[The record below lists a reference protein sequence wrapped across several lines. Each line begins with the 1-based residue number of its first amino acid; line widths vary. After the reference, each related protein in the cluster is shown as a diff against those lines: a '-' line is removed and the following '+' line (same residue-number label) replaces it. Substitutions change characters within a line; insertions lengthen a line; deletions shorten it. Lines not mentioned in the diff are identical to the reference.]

1 MAAAAAP
8 ESPARLCLIL
18 EMRIGGLSKAKGAL
32 CTVNQRR
39 PPIEYSTLDPAQT
52 LAGVNAEMRACII
65 RVYSSSS
72 SSSSSHLKR
81 GVRLSLG
88 GSLCFRWD
96 NRGILGAR
104 WFTSVPPRRRCKT
117 NFVKAVGEPRILWST
132 LVAIC
137 FCSSK
142 QGSFSEF
149 FFFFLERATGSIG
162 WSIPSV
168 IFGLGRRMMEW
179 NFGWFFV
186 WKGFWEGI
194 WVELDGSGHC
204 RR

>member
-149 FFFFLERATGSIG
+149 FFFFFREDDWFYRLEYSFGNFRFREEDDGMEFWLVLRLKRVLRGDLG
-162 WSIPSV
+162 WV
-168 IFGLGRRMMEW
+168 
-179 NFGWFFV
+179 GWL
-186 WKGFWEGI
+186 WS
-194 WVELDGSGHC
+194 L
-204 RR
+204 